1 MTVLGKMLELSPVV
15 HVRRVSPQRYRATWT
30 VYSERQNLL
39 GHAIG
44 EGVDPYIAIGAAW
57 KDAVTSGWVK
67 P

>member
-1 MTVLGKMLELSPVV
+1 
-15 HVRRVSPQRYRATWT
+15 